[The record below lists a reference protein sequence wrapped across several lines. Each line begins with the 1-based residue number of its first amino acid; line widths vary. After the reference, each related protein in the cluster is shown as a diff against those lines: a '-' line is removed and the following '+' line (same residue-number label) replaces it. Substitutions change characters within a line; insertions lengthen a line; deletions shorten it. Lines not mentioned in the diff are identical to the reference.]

1 MRRRYHRAWPARRC
15 GTPPIFLSDVKARR
29 DKMVGLVEMM
39 RMTADGLRLTAYG
52 PDEDEI
58 HVVEDAANG

>member
-1 MRRRYHRAWPARRC
+1 
-15 GTPPIFLSDVKARR
+15 
-29 DKMVGLVEMM
+29 MVGLVEMM